1 MWYYFDVFNGG
12 ALQVVVTGALQ
23 LFQQIVDL
31 QTCPS
36 INGSIDLLTIGQYI
50 RFPIGKTLGL
60 RYFLSEQVRIYLL
73 KALIL
78 DTELMNIVLQLDKV
92 TRNKVTSPSQGSKI
106 ILQ

>member
-50 RFPIGKTLGL
+50 RDVKDGDFPNENEH
-60 RYFLSEQVRIYLL
+60 Y
-73 KALIL
+73 
-78 DTELMNIVLQLDKV
+78 
-92 TRNKVTSPSQGSKI
+92 
-106 ILQ
+106 